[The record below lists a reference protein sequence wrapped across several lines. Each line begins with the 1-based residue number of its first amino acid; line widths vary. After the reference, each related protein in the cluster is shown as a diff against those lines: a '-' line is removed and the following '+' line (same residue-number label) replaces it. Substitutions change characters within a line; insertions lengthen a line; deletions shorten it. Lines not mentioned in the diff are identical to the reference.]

1 MHANFSCGNMFKYV
15 IKISG
20 VHYGANGDF
29 VAGRKDTKE
38 DHLCT
43 LEMLRWLEEERPAVV
58 LLAEHSNHIDEHA
71 IVARAMGRRIG
82 RVATEY
88 VERVWSMMH
97 QMDQSMMLAQ
107 VEDVA
112 IREHGYVMVSVNA
125 EEVLTPQQALLPE
138 IEWQRWMSDLPLL
151 PESEQMQQEK
161 EAAFI
166 IENMFMKQ
174 AAGSDVKLLRVYL
187 DIWLGGSAHDLSCE
201 AREKRSKYIEYFEA
215 ADDKEVRLLAEPLKE
230 QRAQMCEREML
241 DGHATTWW
249 EERIKSAE
257 VQQLWQQWLLKNN
270 NKLWLGLQRI
280 DMLLRELPGE
290 LYGDIGK
297 LDVVLSRLYYMNT
310 PRRAFQA
317 IMGLMMLRELTCREL
332 GIEMRPMTEDDYQQ
346 DGMITDLMKIPT
358 TVGRI
363 MEFGTE
369 FCDRTE
375 RLTIKHLVNWLRDD
389 YRKEHFSEIDSLADV
404 DSAIMIEGSVNDII
418 ERGGKKII
426 NNR

>member
-404 DSAIMIEGSVNDII
+404 DSAITIEGSVYIYK
-418 ERGGKKII
+418 R
-426 NNR
+426 

>member
-332 GIEMRPMTEDDYQQ
+332 GMTEDDYQQ

>member
-88 VERVWSMMH
+88 VERIWSMMH

-174 AAGSDVKLLRVYL
+174 AAGLDVKLLRVYL

-215 ADDKEVRLLAEPLKE
+215 ADDREVRLLAEPLKE

>member
-1 MHANFSCGNMFKYV
+1 
-15 IKISG
+15 
-20 VHYGANGDF
+20 
-29 VAGRKDTKE
+29 
-38 DHLCT
+38 
-43 LEMLRWLEEERPAVV
+43 
-58 LLAEHSNHIDEHA
+58 
-71 IVARAMGRRIG
+71 
-82 RVATEY
+82 
-88 VERVWSMMH
+88 
-97 QMDQSMMLAQ
+97 
-107 VEDVA
+107 
-112 IREHGYVMVSVNA
+112 
-125 EEVLTPQQALLPE
+125 
-138 IEWQRWMSDLPLL
+138 
-151 PESEQMQQEK
+151 
-161 EAAFI
+161 
-166 IENMFMKQ
+166 
-174 AAGSDVKLLRVYL
+174 VKLLRVYL

-297 LDVVLSRLYYMNT
+297 FDVVLSRLYYMNT

>member
-1 MHANFSCGNMFKYV
+1 MHANFSSGNMFKYV

-88 VERVWSMMH
+88 VERIWSMMH

-125 EEVLTPQQALLPE
+125 EEVLTPQQALLPG

-297 LDVVLSRLYYMNT
+297 FDVVLSRLYYMNT

>member
-1 MHANFSCGNMFKYV
+1 MHANFSSGNMFKYV

-88 VERVWSMMH
+88 VERIWSMMH

-125 EEVLTPQQALLPE
+125 EEVLTPQQALLPK

-187 DIWLGGSAHDLSCE
+187 DIWLRGSAHDLSCE

-297 LDVVLSRLYYMNT
+297 FDVVLSRLYYMNT

-332 GIEMRPMTEDDYQQ
+332 GIEMRPMTEGDYQQ